1 MVFRQIL
8 RVETRP
14 DELHRNSVVQR
25 YEFCEELERFEMVL
39 VRTGDRD
46 TLGEVCSVHDSVDD
60 GANVEGGVGAEQGGQ
75 GGEEVV

>member
-25 YEFCEELERFEMVL
+25 CEFGEELERFEMVL